1 MSALQAEAR
10 LLRGRDGRL
19 PRPRL
24 EELELA
30 AALDRLAADAAGL
43 PVVSAALA
51 ALRGEP
57 DLAWR
62 SLALAL
68 LADELADE

>member
-1 MSALQAEAR
+1 MLVWLVA
-10 LLRGRDGRL
+10 G
-19 PRPRL
+19 
-24 EELELA
+24 ELELDRPDRRAALA

-57 DLAWR
+57 DLAWG